1 MDNLYEMI
9 ICNQKEEIKKIEE
22 CNEKTA
28 LFGVALTKE
37 EIEMLVESKQEILK
51 ETQRFEFGRGILP
64 DLLIEFCDSE
74 YIDQNNYA
82 EVICQLQEVFY
93 TYKNDMQDQIT
104 DLELLDLMRYTFE
117 NVCFGDIGLLESLY
131 LDEYARKVRFEG
143 EEAFKRGT
151 KEAILKRRDFKQEV
165 IDEE

>member
-1 MDNLYEMI
+1 MDNFYEMI

-22 CNEKTA
+22 CNQKTA

-64 DLLIEFCDSE
+64 DLLMEFCDSE

-82 EVICQLQEVFY
+82 EVISQLQEVFY
-93 TYKNDMQDQIT
+93 TYKN
-104 DLELLDLMRYTFE
+104 
-117 NVCFGDIGLLESLY
+117 C
-131 LDEYARKVRFEG
+131 
-143 EEAFKRGT
+143 
-151 KEAILKRRDFKQEV
+151 
-165 IDEE
+165 

>member
-1 MDNLYEMI
+1 MDNFYEMI

-22 CNEKTA
+22 CNQKTA
-28 LFGVALTKE
+28 LVGVALTKG

-64 DLLIEFCDSE
+64 DLLMEFCDSE

-82 EVICQLQEVFY
+82 EVISQLQEVFY

-104 DLELLDLMRYTFE
+104 DIELLDLMRYTFE

-131 LDEYARKVRFEG
+131 LDEYARKVRLEG
-143 EEAFKRGT
+143 GEAFERES
-151 KEAILKRRDFKQEV
+151 KEAILNRRDFKQDV
-165 IDEE
+165 FDEE